1 MSLPLSGR
9 YRNVPPKNE
18 ATARIIL
25 LNGTSSAGK
34 TTLARK
40 LQSILPD
47 PWLYMAL
54 DQFRDGMAPQYRG
67 LNAPEGSD
75 GARGLNVV
83 PVHPTEGTPYTE
95 IRYGDVGHTTVLG
108 MHRACA
114 AVADAGNNLIIDD
127 VICERTFLDDYIR
140 VLPHDRTFFVGVQCQ
155 ESELARREAQ
165 RPGRFLGT
173 ATGMMLSCHRHGIY
187 DLSVDTSATN
197 PENCARQIVRRI
209 GKARPTAFGQLARG
223 LTPPANRGESS

>member
-1 MSLPLSGR
+1 M
-9 YRNVPPKNE
+9 
-18 ATARIIL
+18 
-25 LNGTSSAGK
+25 NGTSSAGK

-40 LQSILPD
+40 LQATLSE

-83 PVHPTEGTPYTE
+83 PVNPVEGTPYTE
-95 IRYGDVGHTTVLG
+95 IRFGDVGQATVLG

-127 VICERTFLDDYIR
+127 VICERAFLDDYVG

-165 RPGRFLGT
+165 RPGRFPGT
-173 ATGMMLSCHRHGIY
+173 ATGMMVSCHRHGIY
-187 DLSVDTSATN
+187 DLTVDTTVTN
-197 PENCARQIVRRI
+197 PDDCARQIARHI
-209 GKARPTAFGQLARG
+209 SEARPIAFKQLARG
-223 LTPPANRGESS
+223 LTPPANIGESS